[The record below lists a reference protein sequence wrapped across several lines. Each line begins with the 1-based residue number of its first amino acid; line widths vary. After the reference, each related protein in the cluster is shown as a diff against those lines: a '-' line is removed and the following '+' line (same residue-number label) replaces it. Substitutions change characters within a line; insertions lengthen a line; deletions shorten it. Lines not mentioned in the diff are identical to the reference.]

1 MRSSRQSKNI
11 KSKNNFKNQ
20 LYIIVGIIL
29 SVIINDKLIYPI
41 WLQKLKYEN
50 NIIIKISFTSLVAFS
65 IYIVLNV
72 LIDKEKI
79 SKYIDGFIIVYILF
93 LIAITFFKAKLHYHS
108 YTINPIDSFMEIKRD
123 RLGGII
129 NIFGNLLMYVPIG
142 IYIKEKLNQRNNI
155 AILCFIIYITFVEV
169 IQMLTKT
176 GTFDTNDI
184 IMNTLGFII
193 GFSIYNKYKNI

>member
-11 KSKNNFKNQ
+11 KSKNSFKNQ
-20 LYIIVGIIL
+20 LYIILGIIF
-29 SVIINDKLIYPI
+29 SVIINYKLIYPI

-50 NIIIKISFTSLVAFS
+50 NIIIKISFISLVAFT

>member
-1 MRSSRQSKNI
+1 MKSRRQSKNI
-11 KSKNNFKNQ
+11 KSKNSFKNQ
-20 LYIIVGIIL
+20 LYIIVGIIF
-29 SVIINDKLIYPI
+29 SVIINDKLIYTI

-50 NIIIKISFTSLVAFS
+50 NIVIKISFISLVSFS
-65 IYIVLNV
+65 IYIVLNI

-79 SKYIDGFIIVYILF
+79 SKYTDGFIIVYILF

>member
-11 KSKNNFKNQ
+11 KSKNSFKNQ
-20 LYIIVGIIL
+20 LYIILGIIF
-29 SVIINDKLIYPI
+29 SVIINYKLIYPI

-50 NIIIKISFTSLVAFS
+50 NIIIKISFISLVAFT
-65 IYIVLNV
+65 IYIILNI

>member
-1 MRSSRQSKNI
+1 MRSNRQSKNI

-20 LYIIVGIIL
+20 LYTIVGIIF
-29 SVIINDKLIYPI
+29 SVIINDKLIYSI
-41 WLQKLKYEN
+41 WIKKLNYEN
-50 NIIIKISFTSLVAFS
+50 NIIIKISFITLVAFTV
-65 IYIVLNV
+65 YIALNV

-93 LIAITFFKAKLHYHS
+93 LIAITFFKAKLHYYS
-108 YTINPIDSFMEIKRD
+108 YITNPIDSFMEIKHY

-142 IYIKEKLNQRNNI
+142 IYIKEKLNPRNNI

-169 IQMLTKT
+169 IQAITKT

-193 GFSIYNKYKNI
+193 GLSIYNKYKKI

>member
-1 MRSSRQSKNI
+1 MRSNRQSKNI
-11 KSKNNFKNQ
+11 KSKNSFKNQ
-20 LYIIVGIIL
+20 LYIIVGIIF

-50 NIIIKISFTSLVAFS
+50 NIIIKISFISLVFFI
-65 IYIVLNV
+65 IYIALNV

-79 SKYIDGFIIVYILF
+79 SKYIDVFIIVYILF
-93 LIAITFFKAKLHYHS
+93 LISITFFKAKLYHHS
-108 YTINPIDSFMEIKRD
+108 YIINPINSFMEIKHNQ
-123 RLGGII
+123 LGGII

-142 IYIKEKLNQRNNI
+142 IYIKEKLNPRNKI
-155 AILCFIIYITFVEV
+155 AIYYFIIYIISVE
-169 IQMLTKT
+169 ITQALTKT

-193 GFSIYNKYKNI
+193 GISIYNKYKKI

>member
-11 KSKNNFKNQ
+11 KSKNSFKNQ
-20 LYIIVGIIL
+20 LYIIVGIIF

-41 WLQKLKYEN
+41 WLQKLNYEN
-50 NIIIKISFTSLVAFS
+50 NIIIKISFISLVAFT
-65 IYIVLNV
+65 IYIVLNI

-123 RLGGII
+123 PLGGII

-193 GFSIYNKYKNI
+193 GLSIYNKYKKI

>member
-142 IYIKEKLNQRNNI
+142 IYIKEKLSPGNNI
-155 AILCFIIYITFVEV
+155 AISCFIIYITSVE
-169 IQMLTKT
+169 ITQALTKT
-176 GTFDTNDI
+176 GTCDTNDI

-193 GFSIYNKYKNI
+193 GLSIYNKYKKI

>member
-11 KSKNNFKNQ
+11 KLKNSFKNQ
-20 LYIIVGIIL
+20 LYIIVGIIF

-50 NIIIKISFTSLVAFS
+50 NIIIKISFITLVAFT
-65 IYIVLNV
+65 IYIALNV

-79 SKYIDGFIIVYILF
+79 SKYIDIFIIVYILF

-108 YTINPIDSFMEIKRD
+108 YIMNPIDSFMEIKRD
-123 RLGGII
+123 KLGGII

-142 IYIKEKLNQRNNI
+142 IYIKEKLNPRNNI
-155 AILCFIIYITFVEV
+155 AIVCFIIYITSVEI
-169 IQMLTKT
+169 IQTLTKT
-176 GTFDTNDI
+176 GTCDTNDI

-193 GFSIYNKYKNI
+193 GLSIYNKYKKI

>member
-1 MRSSRQSKNI
+1 MRNSRQSKNI
-11 KSKNNFKNQ
+11 KSKNTFRTQ
-20 LYIIVGIIL
+20 LYIIVGIIF

-41 WLQKLKYEN
+41 WLGKFNYEN
-50 NIIIKISFTSLVAFS
+50 NIIIKISFISLVAFI
-65 IYIVLNV
+65 IYIALNI

-142 IYIKEKLNQRNNI
+142 VYIKEKLNPRNNI
-155 AILCFIIYITFVEV
+155 AILCFVIYITSVEIV
-169 IQMLTKT
+169 QSITKT
-176 GTFDTNDI
+176 GTCDTNDI

>member
-1 MRSSRQSKNI
+1 MISNRQSKNI
-11 KSKNNFKNQ
+11 KSKNSFKNQ
-20 LYIIVGIIL
+20 LYIIVGIIF
-29 SVIINDKLIYPI
+29 SVIINYKLIYPI

-50 NIIIKISFTSLVAFS
+50 NIIIKISFISLVAFT

-79 SKYIDGFIIVYILF
+79 FKYIDGFIIVYILF

-108 YTINPIDSFMEIKRD
+108 YTINPIDSFMEIRRD

-129 NIFGNLLMYVPIG
+129 NIFGNILMYVPIG
-142 IYIKEKLNQRNNI
+142 IYIKEKLSLKNNI
-155 AILCFIIYITFVEV
+155 AILGFVIYITSVEV

-193 GFSIYNKYKNI
+193 GLSIYNKYKKI

>member
-1 MRSSRQSKNI
+1 MISNRQSKNI
-11 KSKNNFKNQ
+11 KSKNSFKNQ
-20 LYIIVGIIL
+20 LYIIVGIIF

-50 NIIIKISFTSLVAFS
+50 NIIIKVSFISLVAFI

-93 LIAITFFKAKLHYHS
+93 LIAITFFKARLHYHS
-108 YTINPIDSFMEIKRD
+108 YTINPIDSFMEIKHNQ
-123 RLGGII
+123 LGGII

-142 IYIKEKLNQRNNI
+142 IYIKEKLNPRNKI
-155 AILCFIIYITFVEV
+155 AIDYFIIYIISVE
-169 IQMLTKT
+169 ITQALTKT

-193 GFSIYNKYKNI
+193 GISIYNKYKKV

>member
-11 KSKNNFKNQ
+11 KSKNSFKNQ
-20 LYIIVGIIL
+20 LYIIVGIIF

-41 WLQKLKYEN
+41 WLQKLNYEN
-50 NIIIKISFTSLVAFS
+50 NIVIKISFISLLAFS
-65 IYIVLNV
+65 IYIALNV

-93 LIAITFFKAKLHYHS
+93 LIAITFFKAKLYYHS

-123 RLGGII
+123 KLSGII

-142 IYIKEKLNQRNNI
+142 VYIKEKLNPRNNI
-155 AILCFIIYITFVEV
+155 AILFFIIYIISVEI
-169 IQMLTKT
+169 IQAVTKT
-176 GTFDTNDI
+176 GTCDTNDM

-193 GFSIYNKYKNI
+193 GLSIYNKYKKI

>member
-1 MRSSRQSKNI
+1 MRSNRQSKNI
-11 KSKNNFKNQ
+11 KSKNSFKNQ
-20 LYIIVGIIL
+20 LYIIIGIIF

-41 WLQKLKYEN
+41 WIHKLKYEN
-50 NIIIKISFTSLVAFS
+50 NIIIKISFISLVAFT
-65 IYIVLNV
+65 IYIALNI

-93 LIAITFFKAKLHYHS
+93 LIAITFFKAKLYHHS
-108 YTINPIDSFMEIKRD
+108 YIINPIDSFMEIKHD
-123 RLGGII
+123 SLGGII

-142 IYIKEKLNQRNNI
+142 VYIKEKLNPRNNI
-155 AILCFIIYITFVEV
+155 AILCFIIYITSVEV

-176 GTFDTNDI
+176 GTCDTNDI

-193 GFSIYNKYKNI
+193 GLSIYNKYKNI

>member
-11 KSKNNFKNQ
+11 KSKNSLKNQ

-50 NIIIKISFTSLVAFS
+50 NIIIKISFISLVAFN
-65 IYIVLNV
+65 IYIALNI

-108 YTINPIDSFMEIKRD
+108 YIINPIDSFMEIKRNQ
-123 RLGGII
+123 LGGII

-142 IYIKEKLNQRNNI
+142 IYIKEKFNPRNNI
-155 AILCFIIYITFVEV
+155 AIYCFIIYITFIEI
-169 IQMLTKT
+169 IQAATKT
-176 GTFDTNDI
+176 GTCDTNDI

-193 GFSIYNKYKNI
+193 GLSIYNKYKKI

>member
-1 MRSSRQSKNI
+1 MRSNRQSKNI
-11 KSKNNFKNQ
+11 KSKNSFKNQ
-20 LYIIVGIIL
+20 LYIIVGIIF

-41 WLQKLKYEN
+41 WLGKFNYEN
-50 NIIIKISFTSLVAFS
+50 NIIIKISFISLVAFT

-72 LIDKEKI
+72 LIDKEKA

-93 LIAITFFKAKLHYHS
+93 LIAITFFKTKLHYHS
-108 YTINPIDSFMEIKRD
+108 YMINPIDSFMEIKRD

-142 IYIKEKLNQRNNI
+142 VYIKEKLNPRNNI
-155 AILCFIIYITFVEV
+155 AILFFIIYITSVEV
-169 IQMLTKT
+169 IQTVTKT
-176 GTFDTNDI
+176 GTCDTNDI

-193 GFSIYNKYKNI
+193 GLSIYNKYKKI

>member
-1 MRSSRQSKNI
+1 MISNRQSKNI
-11 KSKNNFKNQ
+11 KSKNTFKNQ

-41 WLQKLKYEN
+41 WLQKLNYEN
-50 NIIIKISFTSLVAFS
+50 NIIIKISFISLVAFI
-65 IYIVLNV
+65 IYIALNI

-93 LIAITFFKAKLHYHS
+93 LIAITFFKAKLNYHS
-108 YTINPIDSFMEIKRD
+108 YMINPIDSFMEIKHD

-129 NIFGNLLMYVPIG
+129 NIFGNFLMYVPIG
-142 IYIKEKLNQRNNI
+142 VYIKEKLNPRNNI
-155 AILCFIIYITFVEV
+155 AILCFVIYIISVEIV
-169 IQMLTKT
+169 QSITRT
-176 GTFDTNDI
+176 GTCDTNDI

-193 GFSIYNKYKNI
+193 GISIYNKYKKI

>member
-1 MRSSRQSKNI
+1 MISNRQSKNI
-11 KSKNNFKNQ
+11 KSKNSLKNQ
-20 LYIIVGIIL
+20 LYIIIGIIF

-41 WLQKLKYEN
+41 WIHKLNYEN
-50 NIIIKISFTSLVAFS
+50 NIVIKISFISLVAFT
-65 IYIVLNV
+65 IYIALNV

-93 LIAITFFKAKLHYHS
+93 LIAITFFKVKLHYHS
-108 YTINPIDSFMEIKRD
+108 YIINPIDSFMEIKHN

-142 IYIKEKLNQRNNI
+142 IYIKEKLNPRNNI
-155 AILCFIIYITFVEV
+155 AILCFIIYITSVE
-169 IQMLTKT
+169 ITQTLTKT
-176 GTFDTNDI
+176 GTLDTNDI

-193 GFSIYNKYKNI
+193 GLSIYNKYKKI

>member
-1 MRSSRQSKNI
+1 MRSNRKSKNI
-11 KSKNNFKNQ
+11 KSKNSFKNQ
-20 LYIIVGIIL
+20 LYIIIGIIF

-93 LIAITFFKAKLHYHS
+93 LIAITFFKAKLHYNS
-108 YTINPIDSFMEIKRD
+108 YIINPINSFMEINHN

-142 IYIKEKLNQRNNI
+142 VYIKEKLNPRNNI
-155 AILCFIIYITFVEV
+155 EILCFIIYIISVE
-169 IQMLTKT
+169 ITQALTKT

-193 GFSIYNKYKNI
+193 GISIYNKYKKI

>member
-1 MRSSRQSKNI
+1 MRISRQSKNI
-11 KSKNNFKNQ
+11 KSKNSFKNQ

-50 NIIIKISFTSLVAFS
+50 NIIIKISFISLIAFS
-65 IYIVLNV
+65 IYIALNV
-72 LIDKEKI
+72 MIDKEKI
-79 SKYIDGFIIVYILF
+79 SKYIDSFIIVYILF

-108 YTINPIDSFMEIKRD
+108 YIINPIDSFMEIKHD

-142 IYIKEKLNQRNNI
+142 IYIKEKLNPRNNLS
-155 AILCFIIYITFVEV
+155 ILCFVIYIASVEV
-169 IQMLTKT
+169 IQAVTKT
-176 GTFDTNDI
+176 GICDTNDI

-193 GFSIYNKYKNI
+193 GLSIYNKYKKI